1 MREFEDNEFEGLD
14 DEDILSYE
22 DDYLRSEHSEHSR
35 NYNYDEDD
43 YNFDDEDYD
52 DSYEM
57 E

>member
-1 MREFEDNEFEGLD
+1 MREFEDDEFEDLD
-14 DEDILSYE
+14 DQDILSYE
-22 DDYLRSEHSEHSR
+22 DEDDYLRSEHSR